1 MAVGIENFSQINPA
15 DADYLNGDI
24 KDAPAGTP
32 VNRQVY
38 GDIQQFFRKLMRDA
52 GLTPNGQRD
61 NESNGF
67 QLIAALRKAGKSHSE
82 YVARLTQ
89 AGAAAPV
96 VDALII
102 NELSAAIVWAKT
114 GTGTYTGTLAS
125 AFTTDKTVVQV
136 SSVSSTEVV
145 KCYQTSPNIIAVYVT
160 DFAGLPTDGW
170 TAYVTVQVYR

>member
-67 QLIAALRKAGKSHSE
+67 QLIAALRKAGKSHIE

-89 AGAAAPV
+89 AGTAAPI

-102 NELSAAIVWAKT
+102 NELSAAIVWTRVSA
-114 GTGTYTGTLAS
+114 GVYTGTLNS
-125 AFTTDKTVVQV
+125 AFTADKTVVEVSTV
-136 SSVSSTEVV
+136 SSVEVV
-145 KCYQTSPNIIAVYVT
+145 KCYQLSINTLRVYVT
-160 DFAGLPTDGW
+160 DFGGLPTDNFE
-170 TAYVTVQVYR
+170 AYVTIKVYR